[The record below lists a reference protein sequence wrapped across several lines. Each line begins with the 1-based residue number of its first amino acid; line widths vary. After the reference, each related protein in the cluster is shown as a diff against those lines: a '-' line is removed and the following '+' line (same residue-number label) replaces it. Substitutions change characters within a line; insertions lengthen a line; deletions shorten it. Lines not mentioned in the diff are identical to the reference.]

1 MVKAWKQLLSV
12 FVAALAGVASP
23 LHSARA
29 PFGLYGEEDF
39 THNGLLW
46 TYGAAFLA
54 IIGFLIYRKRTQGRL
69 TPGQRELRSRIAEL
83 ERALAVC
90 TTELQ
95 NARDYP
101 NECGLTPAEHEE
113 RLVSASEIRDKIAE
127 INDQMTLH

>member
-1 MVKAWKQLLSV
+1 MAP
-12 FVAALAGVASP
+12 P

-29 PFGLYGEEDF
+29 HFGLYGEEDF

-69 TPGQRELRSRIAEL
+69 TPEQRELRSRVAEL

-127 INDQMTLH
+127 INAQMTLH